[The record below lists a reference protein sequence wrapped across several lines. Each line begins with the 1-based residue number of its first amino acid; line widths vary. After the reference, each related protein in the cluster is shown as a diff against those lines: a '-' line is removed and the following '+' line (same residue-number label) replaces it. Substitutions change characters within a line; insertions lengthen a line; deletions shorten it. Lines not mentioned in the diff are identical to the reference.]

1 MDGKSYLDM
10 DNICPYCANE
20 VEEVRKKTI
29 LKVSEEYDTKSVEH
43 LNKMLEVFELLNPY
57 FSIETEKNKRNH

>member
-1 MDGKSYLDM
+1 M